1 MITLFAGMFSS
12 KNSLDHEQVL
22 FSILVNA
29 VMNMVV
35 TLNGRHL
42 VKPIGRMTG
51 VRKPATIMAMAINQT
66 QTKSIPN
73 SNTNSNCGLKNGT
86 HCSPLKPYL

>member
-1 MITLFAGMFSS
+1 MIHQLTINVLHTVITLFAGMFSI

-35 TLNGRHL
+35 TLNGRHQ
-42 VKPIGRMTG
+42 VKLIGRMTG
-51 VRKPATIMAMAINQT
+51 VRKQVMITAMAINRTKSKPNQFQT
-66 QTKSIPN
+66 QFTIP
-73 SNTNSNCGLKNGT
+73 TVA
-86 HCSPLKPYL
+86 